1 MSSNM
6 NNIDLEKIEQ
16 ELVSEIKL
24 NGLQAKIFL
33 CVSINGQMSFQQ
45 IAKKLEISSEESLAN
60 SKQLM
65 QLGAFIDMPENQFE
79 AMHPRFTLV
88 NMYRKMC
95 EREGLTFKRNKIV
108 DNIGVILERP
118 YDAARTK

>member
-1 MSSNM
+1 M
-6 NNIDLEKIEQ
+6 NSLDLEKIEK
-16 ELVSEIKL
+16 ELVSEVKL
-24 NGLQAKIFL
+24 TSLQAKIFL
-33 CVSINGQMSFQQ
+33 LVSIGGQMSYQQ
-45 IAKKLEISSEESLAN
+45 IAKKLKISQKDSQEN

-65 QLGAFIDMPENQFE
+65 KLGAFIDMSETDFE
-79 AMHPRFTLV
+79 AMHPRFTVV

-108 DNIGVILERP
+108 DNIGVALERQ